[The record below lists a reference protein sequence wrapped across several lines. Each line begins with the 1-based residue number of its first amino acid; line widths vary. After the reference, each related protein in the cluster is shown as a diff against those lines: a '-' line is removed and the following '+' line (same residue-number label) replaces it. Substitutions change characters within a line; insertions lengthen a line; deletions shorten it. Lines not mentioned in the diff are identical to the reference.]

1 MHFINFIS
9 ISQIGCRSENNLL
22 SPSLSRSFSFCILSL
37 PSKLGPSPVLF
48 RCIVQ
53 HRQKD
58 RHTPDGPL
66 IICHIQHGTH
76 IFCIKFRCVNV
87 AISSRGIIVHVMM
100 IKNMYIYIH
109 IKIDS
114 DFTENLSMMVHPNLQ
129 SPHSGVVN
137 SGGISPSTRSD
148 DVGVGH
154 PMIKGFGALSSKT
167 FGRHPNPGRPLDCIA
182 TTSHNLQPRIYHR
195 NETLNTLRQ
204 SMRVTLQS
212 TPALFIFQDLL
223 VAHI

>member
-1 MHFINFIS
+1 MW
-9 ISQIGCRSENNLL
+9 L
-22 SPSLSRSFSFCILSL
+22 SPVVELSSTWWWSKICI
-37 PSKLGPSPVLF
+37 
-48 RCIVQ
+48 
-53 HRQKD
+53 
-58 RHTPDGPL
+58 
-66 IICHIQHGTH
+66 
-76 IFCIKFRCVNV
+76 
-87 AISSRGIIVHVMM
+87 
-100 IKNMYIYIH
+100 YIYIH

-167 FGRHPNPGRPLDCIA
+167 FGRHPNPGTPLDCIA

-223 VAHI
+223 VAHIWIYTHVYIHIYIHTDCRTIYEYIHVYTRNHTHRSVHTHHLQTGDAKSRAWHDLRSSQHTLRTCANPDRWSIHHWISDG